1 MRYIFLTI
9 LFVFVLCKLDY
20 AQYCESFDKL
30 LSEGDVSFRAKK
42 YQVAVDKYVAAAI
55 DCPVRERLAR
65 EKIVL
70 MFDEIGKTKNK
81 NANTEKTLKSL
92 AARILDLLIKSSPPG
107 TQSQSLITFYAHC
120 ADSLFI
126 NGDFKNAVIDY
137 KFTQLLPNAEKY
149 RQDITSSQNLALNC
163 LNLKTK
169 ADRLYYNTLQFAE
182 ADSLYAGILKLNTA
196 NFYAKMMRSY
206 CIQPKDMDFISIP
219 GGTFKMGDSLEIT
232 VSDFKMSAYEVTNAQ
247 YARFLNEYGSVNVK
261 DGNYKDQ
268 LMINL
273 DVEYITQKCKIYLEN
288 SKYKVIAGYEL
299 HPVIY
304 VSWFGAY
311 EYCSFYGLRL
321 PTEAE
326 WEYAAGFG
334 KDQRFKY
341 SGTGSLPE
349 LDDYAWYWS
358 NSPLGTKP
366 IGLRKPNTL
375 GLYDMSG
382 NASEW
387 CSSWYVDLNV
397 DYIATAENCS
407 DCQYRIIRG
416 GGWDDW
422 AEYVG
427 TARRRE
433 FLPDFYVCSFG
444 FRIVKGL

>member
-1 MRYIFLTI
+1 MRYIFLTF
-9 LFVFVLCKLDY
+9 LFVFALCKLDY
-20 AQYCESFDKL
+20 AQYCDSFDKL

-42 YQVAVDKYVAAAI
+42 YQLAVDKYVAAVI

-81 NANTEKTLKSL
+81 NTNTEKTLKSL

-107 TQSQSLITFYAHC
+107 TQSQSIITFYTHC

-126 NGDFKNAVIDY
+126 NGDFENAVMDY
-137 KFTQLLPNAEKY
+137 KFTQILPNAEKY
-149 RQDITSSQNLALNC
+149 RQDITSSQNCAMSC
-163 LNLKTK
+163 QSLKTK
-169 ADRLYYNTLQFAE
+169 ADSVYYNTLRFTE
-182 ADSLYAGILKLNTA
+182 ADSLYAGILKANTA
-196 NFYAKMMRSY
+196 DRYAKMMRTY

-232 VSDFKMSAYEVTNAQ
+232 VNDFKMSAYEVTNAQ
-247 YARFLNEYGSVNVK
+247 YARFLNEYGSVSVK
-261 DGNYKDQ
+261 ERDYKDQ
-268 LMINL
+268 LMIKL
-273 DVEYITQKCKIYLEN
+273 DGEYISQKCKIYSEN
-288 SKYKVIAGYEL
+288 GIYKVIDGYEL

-311 EYCSFYGLRL
+311 EYCNFYGLRL

-334 KDQRFKY
+334 NDHRYKY
-341 SGTGSLPE
+341 SGTDSLSE
-349 LDDYAWYWS
+349 LGDFAWYWS

-366 IGLRKPNTL
+366 VGLKKPNTL
-375 GLYDMSG
+375 GLFDMSG
-382 NASEW
+382 NVWEW
-387 CSSWYVDLNV
+387 CSSWIVDLSQ
-397 DYIATAENCS
+397 DYITTAENCS
-407 DCQYRIIRG
+407 NCLYRVIRG

-427 TARRRE
+427 AVRRRE